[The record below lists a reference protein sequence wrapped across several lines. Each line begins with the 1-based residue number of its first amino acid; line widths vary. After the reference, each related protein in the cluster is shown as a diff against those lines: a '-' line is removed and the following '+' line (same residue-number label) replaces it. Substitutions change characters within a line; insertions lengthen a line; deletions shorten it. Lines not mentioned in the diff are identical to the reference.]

1 MQAFNKMAIITKKK
15 RWLGLVPEMHESDDV
30 DERDDDNDE
39 DGERRHE
46 VADENCC
53 RYENAQRRQT
63 EVAVKLFR
71 YHLVR
76 LPTWAQC

>member
-1 MQAFNKMAIITKKK
+1 
-15 RWLGLVPEMHESDDV
+15 MHESDDV
-30 DERDDDNDE
+30 DERDDDDDE

-46 VADENCC
+46 VADENCR

-63 EVAVKLFR
+63 EVAVKLFW

-76 LPTWAQC
+76 LPT